1 MIVARYFAVGAVAAS
16 VDFLVFA
23 GLTSGFSVHWFTSS
37 LLSFVLATAVNYR
50 LSVAFVFQQGARF
63 SRGHEIGLVFLAS
76 AIGLAFNQLVLWI
89 AYKHFGL
96 HLLLSKVVATGAV
109 FFWNFGSRRFY
120 IFRKTS
126 ANSSL
131 E

>member
-1 MIVARYFAVGAVAAS
+1 MIVARYFLVGAAAAS

-23 GLTSGFSVHWFTSS
+23 ALTHGFDAHWFASS
-37 LLSFVLATAVNYR
+37 MLSFLLATALNYR

-63 SRGHEIGLVFLAS
+63 SRSQEIGLVFLAS

-89 AYKHFGL
+89 SFEHLGI
-96 HLLLSKVVATGAV
+96 HLLISKIVATGAV

-120 IFRKTS
+120 IFRKTPAAS
-126 ANSSL
+126 PD
-131 E
+131 